1 MSFKMKFILTVENK
15 PVFAV
20 ETNEHYT
27 KDDYISVQNVINR
40 YLDGAKVEHYKL
52 KLEH

>member
-1 MSFKMKFILTVENK
+1 MKFIIKVENK

-27 KDDYISVQNVINR
+27 KKDYPSVQNMINS
-40 YLDGAKVEHYKL
+40 YLDNAHVEHYKL
-52 KLEH
+52 VLEH